1 VDKYRLFSIERLQ
14 DGNFLAFGACY
25 MAEED
30 YSSDD
35 PLGKTIMF
43 FLGNKFDD
51 TTTLADLK

>member
-1 VDKYRLFSIERLQ
+1 
-14 DGNFLAFGACY
+14 

-43 FLGNKFDD
+43 FLGNKMDD